1 MSTTI
6 KYLLKAKDQTKAG
19 VKSAKKGFGSLD
31 KSVAALRVG
40 LLAGGAAMV
49 AFGAAAQAT
58 ARSFDDL
65 AKQSKRLGIAVDQLD
80 AWNYAVQLG
89 GSSSES
95 FAKGIRTLNKYILD
109 ISSGSG
115 QQAKRAFESIGMSV
129 DDLVGEDG
137 SFKNSTAIL
146 LEMADAFAESEDS
159 GKKLAAAAT
168 ILGRAGSE
176 LVPILDQGSDAIREQ
191 LIEAQILGTR
201 YADMTAKGED
211 AIDAQ
216 LRISRATRNVG
227 DAIMVHALPQIATM
241 TDWLAIQLVN
251 ALTRTDEEYR
261 RFIAGLR
268 VGDPAA
274 AIRDIESEITKL
286 DEKIALAN
294 DGMRDIGA
302 DMTGI
307 SEFTKGR
314 MRANSELQRTL
325 DGLSAERKYA
335 EHQLSLSR
343 EQLALQER
351 ILRQQKEKRE
361 EMEKQRSA
369 EKEVSGPQ
377 VNAADQRAN
386 EEALESEL
394 RLHERRRDLLAQGSS
409 LESSLMTEQESR
421 NERQARYNLLLDEGA
436 ISLETYTRAM
446 ARLGEESVESVEGQS
461 ESMDGLTQ
469 SQERMGAGFDAVWGS
484 MLDGPEAMGK
494 AMQRL
499 GMQLAGAAIKKMIL
513 DKFVGS
519 AATSVKAAEGAAG
532 YHAAYSI
539 IPFAGPGLAAMNIAK
554 MYGDIAAASGIG
566 AAIGAAAEGGYAS
579 GMTLVGE
586 RGPEIVNFRTPGQV
600 TPNHAIGN
608 MGGGPTINV
617 TIQGDLISDD
627 TSKDNL
633 ARDIYER
640 LGQMGAA

>member
-251 ALTRTDEEYR
+251 ALTRTDKEYR

-268 VGDPAA
+268 IGDPEYAVKDLTA
-274 AIRDIESEITKL
+274 ELVKLESEYAGLIDSWDPDVFTLSNPYVTMQDVEPRVGELEGAIAYVKQQLKL
-286 DEKIALAN
+286 
-294 DGMRDIGA
+294 
-302 DMTGI
+302 
-307 SEFTKGR
+307 SE
-314 MRANSELQRTL
+314 Q
-325 DGLSAERKYA
+325 
-335 EHQLSLSR
+335 QV
-343 EQLALQER
+343 ALQER
-351 ILRQQKEKRE
+351 ILQQQKEKRE

-469 SQERMGAGFDAVWGS
+469 SQERMGDVFDAVWGS